1 MRFKVAARAD
11 RQIRV
16 ASAWWRKNRPYA
28 PGRFAEDLDSAF
40 DLIEQFPHAGEA
52 VRHRRIVGLRR
63 VLLNHVQYYLYYT
76 VHIEA
81 RVVEI
86 LALRHSSRG
95 IPPRFS

>member
-1 MRFKVAARAD
+1 LKFKVAGRAD

-16 ASAWWRKNRPYA
+16 AHAWWTKNRPYA
-28 PGRFAEDLDSAF
+28 PRLFAEDLESAF

-52 VRHRRIVGLRR
+52 VPHRRTSNLRR

-76 VHIEA
+76 VHIDA
-81 RVVEI
+81 GVVEI

-95 IPPRFS
+95 TPPRL